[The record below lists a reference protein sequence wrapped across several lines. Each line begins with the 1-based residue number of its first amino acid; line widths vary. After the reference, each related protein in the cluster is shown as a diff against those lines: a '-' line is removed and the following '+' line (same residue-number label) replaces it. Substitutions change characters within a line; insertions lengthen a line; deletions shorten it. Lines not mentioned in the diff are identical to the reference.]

1 MAKIKPRERSAIIQS
16 LRAGVT
22 PRVGLEHI
30 QVGRVKEI
38 KALIED
44 LNEISDGGSFFRI
57 VVGDFGA
64 GKTFFLQLV
73 RYLALEKGLVVVN
86 ADLNPDR
93 RLYSTSGHA
102 RNLYQE
108 LIHNLATRAH
118 PEGNALS
125 AVLERFIT
133 EQRKYADEHD
143 ISVDKVIRQ
152 KLLNITTLVGGYD
165 FANAVVAYWHGYE
178 NDDEDKKQAALRF
191 LRGEYRTLTE
201 AKEALNIKTAIK
213 DCNIYDYLKLLAK
226 FVTLAGYKGLL
237 VNLDEMVNLYK
248 LHNTKSRVANY
259 EQILRILND
268 CLQGSA
274 ENIGFILGGT
284 TEFLEDSRKGLYSY
298 EALRSRLCL
307 NSFATVANV
316 VDYKAP
322 VLPLKNLSPEELFV
336 LLTNIRRVFAN
347 GDESKYLIPDEAIT
361 AFLEHCSKHIG
372 EAYFRTPRNTV
383 KAFVDFLSILEQNPE
398 LKWSSLLESV
408 SVTQEV
414 DDSIGLSDDDED
426 SDLDND
432 SENKSSNNDNDDDLS
447 TFTL

>member
-1 MAKIKPRERSAIIQS
+1 M
-16 LRAGVT
+16 
-22 PRVGLEHI
+22 
-30 QVGRVKEI
+30 
-38 KALIED
+38 
-44 LNEISDGGSFFRI
+44 
-57 VVGDFGA
+57 
-64 GKTFFLQLV
+64 
-73 RYLALEKGLVVVN
+73 
-86 ADLNPDR
+86 
-93 RLYSTSGHA
+93 
-102 RNLYQE
+102 
-108 LIHNLATRAH
+108 
-118 PEGNALS
+118 
-125 AVLERFIT
+125 
-133 EQRKYADEHD
+133 
-143 ISVDKVIRQ
+143 
-152 KLLNITTLVGGYD
+152 
-165 FANAVVAYWHGYE
+165 
-178 NDDEDKKQAALRF
+178 
-191 LRGEYRTLTE
+191 
-201 AKEALNIKTAIK
+201 
-213 DCNIYDYLKLLAK
+213 LAK